1 MKKAGADWL
10 PLSCCALQTLEGI
23 NATSCTA
30 AQLARGT
37 EYFGWNLPHQVMAG
51 PEARGSPGSAP
62 APPAPNHAP
71 PPAARTRCMRTWR
84 AARHYAAIV
93 ASSSVFFH
101 DAKLLSICVWQV
113 YSFDAIRPG
122 M

>member
-1 MKKAGADWL
+1 MKKAGANRL
-10 PLSCCALQTLEGI
+10 PLSCCVLQTLEGI
-23 NATSCTA
+23 NATRCTL

-37 EYFGWNLPHQVMAG
+37 EYFGWNPPRQVMAG
-51 PEARGSPGSAP
+51 AEARGSPGSVP

-71 PPAARTRCMRTWR
+71 AAARTRCMRTWR

-101 DAKLLSICVWQV
+101 DAKLLSIFVWQV
-113 YSFDAIRPG
+113 YSFEAIRPG